1 MEAAT
6 PCGVNGMCHSQKCR
20 SRKVMAVWLRA
31 RICQGLTAVG
41 FEPTQLALVGLE
53 STSLDHSD
61 KLSTPLAHHVSSA
74 KITVLRT
81 ASCPLA
87 TTRGSAPA
95 PVGVDVDLGG
105 YAIAAIGGPTRT

>member
-6 PCGVNGMCHSQKCR
+6 PCGVLWRVPRSKRTSHS
-20 SRKVMAVWLRA
+20 VVAFWLRA
-31 RICQGLTAVG
+31 RMCRGLTAVG

-53 STSLDHSD
+53 STPLDHSD
-61 KLSTPLAHHVSSA
+61 KVSTPLAHHVSSA

-81 ASCPLA
+81 ASCLLA

>member
-6 PCGVNGMCHSQKCR
+6 PCGVLWRAPR
-20 SRKVMAVWLRA
+20 SKGTSRNVMAVWLRA
-31 RICQGLTAVG
+31 RMCRDLTAVG

-53 STSLDHSD
+53 PTPLDHSD

-74 KITVLRT
+74 KIIVLRT
-81 ASCPLA
+81 ASCLLA
-87 TTRGSAPA
+87 TTRDSAPA